1 VTTDP
6 AREPDPEA
14 TPDTAPD
21 PDRELRRAIEA
32 VVLAA
37 TEPVETAVLAQ
48 LLEVAASRVDELCR
62 ALQAAYEAEDRGFVL
77 ARVAGGWRYQT
88 HTDLAPYVER
98 AVLEGQQA
106 RLSAAALET
115 LGIIAYKQ
123 PVSRAQLA
131 AIRGVSV
138 DGVLRTLAQRGYV
151 TEIARD
157 PGPGQAVLYGT
168 TRAFLEQL
176 GLDGLHD
183 LPSLGDFVPPAEVM
197 DILEQSLR
205 PEPVPVDAMAGGEP
219 GAGAGADDAGRD
231 GGPGGAP
238 GPDA

>member
-1 VTTDP
+1 MSDLPGPGDP
-6 AREPDPEA
+6 TSAER
-14 TPDTAPD
+14 APD

-62 ALQAAYEAEDRGFVL
+62 ALAASYEADDRGFVL

-106 RLSAAALET
+106 RLSAASLET

-138 DGVLRTLAQRGYV
+138 DGVIRTLTQRGYIA
-151 TEIARD
+151 EIARD

-168 TRAFLEQL
+168 TRLFLEQL

-183 LPSLGDFVPPAEVM
+183 LPSLGEFVPPAEVM

-205 PEPVPVDAMAGGEP
+205 PEPVPADV
-219 GAGAGADDAGRD
+219 GAGAEAQAGDDGLVE
-231 GGPGGAP
+231 GPGAAP